1 MIKVSTINED
11 ISLYIFGKPID
22 TDSVILTNEEKRNI
36 DIKDITIPI
45 LMFIKLIKT
54 PIVIIN
60 LLFIFLYNL
69 FPYSLF
75 IHL

>member
-36 DIKDITIPI
+36 DINDIKYVNVDTDNRLIY
-45 LMFIKLIKT
+45 KLDEDD
-54 PIVIIN
+54 IVYGLGEN
-60 LLFIFLYNL
+60 VRGLN
-69 FPYSLF
+69 
-75 IHL
+75 